1 MRIDGM
7 LVLMIPIL
15 ILAAALSTAISPAPD
30 PAVDQEM
37 VAIAKDVSPE
47 RIAATI
53 QKLVSF
59 HTRHTLSATDDP
71 ASGIGAARNW
81 IKQEM
86 ESYAKDSGGRM
97 TVEFDKFTPAPN
109 ARVPKPVEIMNVVAT
124 LKGTDPAAATRVY
137 VVGGHYDSICNP
149 MNDITC
155 EAPGAND
162 DASGTSVALEC
173 ARVLSKHSF
182 PSTIVFIAFVAE
194 EQGLL
199 GAKNFADNAKK
210 QGWKVTMLNN
220 DIVGGNKGG
229 PGKPPNDWV
238 RVFSEGPGAKET
250 EAENR
255 ARQSG
260 GGEVDTPS
268 RQLARYVEDMQ
279 AMYVPGFPAKMIW
292 RKDRF
297 GRGGDHS
304 PFAEVGYPAVRFCEA
319 IEDFTRQHAKVVE
332 EGGVRKGDLFEYVD
346 PEYIAN
352 VARINAVT
360 LASLADAP
368 APPENA
374 KYMNQRG
381 ENSTIITWEASPD
394 NAASYEI
401 VWRDTTAPRWEHVID
416 AGKELKF
423 RSTELSKDNYFFG
436 VRAVDAKGHRSLVIF
451 PKPPVRPQG
460 AGAPPPVTDNF

>member
-1 MRIDGM
+1 M
-7 LVLMIPIL
+7 LVSMIPIL
-15 ILAAALSTAISPAPD
+15 LLAAFATSPAP
-30 PAVDQEM
+30 AVDPEM
-37 VAIAKDVSPE
+37 VSIAKDVSAD
-47 RIAATI
+47 RISATI

-59 HTRHTLSATDDP
+59 HTRHSLSATDDP
-71 ASGIGAARNW
+71 TQGIGAARNW

-86 ESYAKDSGGRM
+86 ESYAKDAGGRM
-97 TVEFDKFTPAPN
+97 TVDFDKFTPAPN

-124 LKGTDPAAATRVY
+124 LKGSDPAAANRVY
-137 VVGGHYDSICNP
+137 IVGGHYDSICSP
-149 MNDITC
+149 ISDVTC

-162 DASGTSVALEC
+162 DASGTAVALEC
-173 ARVLSKHSF
+173 ARVLSKHNF
-182 PSTIVFIAFVAE
+182 PATIIFIAFVAE

-199 GAKNFADNAKK
+199 GSKNFAEVAKK
-210 QGWKVTMLNN
+210 AGWKVTMLNN
-220 DIVGGNKGG
+220 DIVGGNKGA
-229 PGKPPNDWV
+229 PGTPPNDWV
-238 RVFSEGPGAKET
+238 RVFSQGPDIKET

-268 RQLARYVEDMQ
+268 RQLARYVEDVQ
-279 AMYVPGFPAKMIW
+279 EMYLPGFPAKMIW

-304 PFAEVGYPAVRFCEA
+304 SFAEAGFAAVRFCEA

-332 EGGVRKGDLFEYVD
+332 ENGVRKGDLFEFVN
-346 PEYIAN
+346 PEYVAN
-352 VARINAVT
+352 VARLNALT
-360 LASLADAP
+360 LANLAAAP

-374 KYMNQRG
+374 KYGTQRG

-401 VWRDTTAPRWEHVID
+401 VWRDTTAPRWEHIID

-451 PKPPVRPQG
+451 PKPPARPP
-460 AGAPPPVTDNF
+460 GAPPPVTE

>member
-7 LVLMIPIL
+7 LVSMIPIL
-15 ILAAALSTAISPAPD
+15 LLAALANTPASPVD
-30 PAVDQEM
+30 PEM
-37 VAIAKDVSPE
+37 AAIAKEVSAD

-59 HTRHTLSATDDP
+59 HTRHTLSVTDDP
-71 ASGIGAARNW
+71 AQGVGAARNW

-86 ESYAKDSGGRM
+86 ESYARDAGKDAGGRM
-97 TVEFDKFTPAPN
+97 TVDFDKFTPAPN

-124 LKGTDPAAATRVY
+124 LAGIDPAAATRVY
-137 VVGGHYDSICNP
+137 VVGGHYDSICMP
-149 MNDITC
+149 ISDITC

-162 DASGTSVALEC
+162 DASGTAVALEC

-182 PSTIVFIAFVAE
+182 PATIVFIAFVAE

-199 GAKNFADNAKK
+199 GSKNFAELAKK
-210 QGWKVTMLNN
+210 AGWKVTMLNN
-220 DIVGGNKGG
+220 DIVGGNRGG

-238 RVFSEGPGAKET
+238 RVFSEGPDIKET

-268 RQLARYVEDMQ
+268 RQLARYVEDVQ
-279 AMYVPGFPAKMIW
+279 EMYLPGFPAKMIW

-304 PFAEVGYPAVRFCEA
+304 PFAEQGFAAVRFCEA
-319 IEDFTRQHAKVVE
+319 IEDFTRQHAKVTE
-332 EGGVRKGDLFEYVD
+332 ENGVRKGDLIEFVD
-346 PEYIAN
+346 FQYIAN
-352 VARINAVT
+352 VARINALT
-360 LASLADAP
+360 LANLAAAP

-374 KYMNQRG
+374 KYGTQRG

-394 NAASYEI
+394 TGSSQGAASYEI
-401 VWRDTTAPRWEHVID
+401 VWRDTTAPRWEHVVD
-416 AGKELKF
+416 AGKELRYK
-423 RSTELSKDNYFFG
+423 STELSKDNYFFG

-451 PKPPVRPQG
+451 PKPPVRPP
-460 AGAPPPVTDNF
+460 GAPPPVTE